1 MEVNV
6 DFNGLERSVNFQ
18 NDYQNFIS
26 DIKNIYNLQDDECS
40 RLSFIFVFSSQEGHG
55 SFELLVSNENEFIN
69 AKEIGSDSYDIKI
82 MMKLNPKPQNSKN
95 KNNQYKNSNNQ
106 GFKNQN
112 NKNQFNYDQ
121 YNQNQFFQNQ
131 NNKNKY
137 NSNQDYQKHY
147 NNNQNNNNLYN
158 RKQIHG
164 IGNQNKYQNFQNNQN
179 NEEDLDKEIKRLEIE
194 KNNLKKKIEKI
205 RKENQEFEE
214 KKNKNLADS
223 KIDDALNRLKIME
236 KSESKNM
243 PIISNNNVKLGEIPE
258 KIKIKNI
265 NSNTLNCEFLDNKI
279 PFNHTIEVEKS
290 KIKPQNPIIYF
301 FRIKNNGEEVWPDDT
316 LLKCEVDDSEIYF
329 YYVSI
334 KDEDTEFIVLK
345 NGDNYQQFKIRVL
358 FKNYN
363 NIIEGEEYKLRAY
376 LLSDKNGRIGNDY
389 GLLTIKVKHKKE
401 NFKNFFQEDY

>member
-55 SFELLVSNENEFIN
+55 SFEFLVSNENEFIN

-131 NNKNKY
+131 NNKNNY

-389 GLLTIKVKHKKE
+389 GLLTIKVKPKKE

>member
-131 NNKNKY
+131 NNKNNY

-389 GLLTIKVKHKKE
+389 GLLTIKVKPKKE